1 MPRIA
6 GVNLNPQKRIV
17 IALTYIF
24 GIGKKTAQ
32 DILKQANIK
41 EDIRT
46 KDLSE
51 NEIEKI
57 REIVEKKYKVEGAL
71 RSEIT
76 LNIKRLKEIGAYRG
90 LRHSKN
96 LPVRGQ
102 KTRSNARTKRGKK
115 VTMATARK
123 VATEKT

>member
-6 GVNLNPQKRIV
+6 GINLNPQKRIV

-71 RSEIT
+71 RSEII